1 MKRLFPLLFLLATL
15 CLPASADS
23 PTPDEAGKVFLKTW
37 SLVQSQFYDPK
48 LNGVDVEAVKEKYL
62 PLLAA
67 HPEDAVRLINESL
80 GLLKASHTHLFRND
94 DPQYF
99 ELLDIFAYGG
109 QEREIRRLFGGE
121 LPWYEGILARLDD
134 GLVQAVVPGG
144 PAEVAGLLPGDRI
157 LQADGQAFQAVDS
170 FRGRAG
176 KTVALR
182 ISRDGEE
189 RDVTVTPERI
199 QPRQAFLKSIS
210 DSARVYEEPP
220 YRLGY
225 VRMWSYAGDAYQER
239 LMEILTGK
247 LRGTDG
253 LVLDLR
259 GSWGGASPDFASAF
273 LSQTELRFKER
284 RGKDVEMKVPG
295 YPGPLMVLI
304 DGSVS
309 SGKEILAY
317 NLQKS
322 GRAQLVGSP
331 TRRAVLAG
339 GLNLLPD
346 GYALYLAQADVTVD
360 GKRLEGRG
368 VLPDF
373 WVPEEYQWEG
383 AEDELVRNG
392 KGQLLISLI
401 RRDLKDRYFID
412 QLPRT
417 QPGTRDADL
426 DNQGWLQAIMEHQGW
441 PRRSLFG
448 EDAQTAWLI
457 AQHSDNDTELQQQA
471 LKMLTEVVKK
481 GEAPA
486 KEEAYL
492 TDRVRVNQGQLQ
504 IYGTQV
510 RRENGKVVLYEV
522 EDPEHLDERRKSVGL
537 GPEAEYLKGFER

>member
-1 MKRLFPLLFLLATL
+1 MLLLGAL
-15 CLPASADS
+15 CLPALARPGSAEA
-23 PTPDEAGKVFLKTW
+23 PTLDEARKVFLKTW
-37 SLVQSQFYDPK
+37 SLVESQFYDPA
-48 LNGVDVEAVKEKYL
+48 LNGVDVDGVKEQYL
-62 PLLAA
+62 KLLEA
-67 HPEDAVRLINESL
+67 HPENVTTLTNQSL
-80 GLLKASHTHLFRND
+80 ELLHASHTHLFHND

-99 ELLDIFAYGG
+99 ELLDIFAYGA

-134 GLVQAVVPGG
+134 GVVQAVVPGG
-144 PAEVAGLLPGDRI
+144 PAEAAGLLPGDRI
-157 LQADGQAFQAVDS
+157 LAADGAPFQAIAS
-170 FRGRAG
+170 FRGNAG
-176 KTVALR
+176 KPVALR
-182 ISRDGEE
+182 VSRAGEE
-189 RDVTVTPERI
+189 REVRVTPERI

-253 LVLDLR
+253 LILDLR

-273 LSQTELRFKER
+273 LSQTKLHFKER
-284 RGKDVEMKVPG
+284 RGEDVEMKAPG
-295 YPGPLMVLI
+295 YPGPLMILI

-322 GRAQLVGSP
+322 GRALLVGSP
-331 TRRAVLAG
+331 SRRAVLAG
-339 GLNLLPD
+339 GLNLLSN

-383 AEDELVRNG
+383 AEDALLRNG

-401 RRDLKDRYFID
+401 KRDLKDRFFMD
-412 QLPRT
+412 QQPRLK
-417 QPGTRDADL
+417 PGARDVDL
-426 DNQGWLQAIMEHQGW
+426 DNQAWLQSIMEHQGW
-441 PRRSLFG
+441 PRRSIFG

-471 LKMLTEVVKK
+471 LEMLMQVVKK

-486 KEEAYL
+486 KEGAYL
-492 TDRVRVNQGQLQ
+492 TDRVRVNQGQPQ

-510 RRENGKVVLYEV
+510 HRIDGKVVLYEV